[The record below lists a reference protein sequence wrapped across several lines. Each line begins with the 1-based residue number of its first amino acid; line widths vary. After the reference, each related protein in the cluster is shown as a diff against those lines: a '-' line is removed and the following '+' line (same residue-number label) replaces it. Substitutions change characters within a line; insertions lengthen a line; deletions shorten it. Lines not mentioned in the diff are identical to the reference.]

1 MTVGENKMM
10 PSGLSPCRKSECA
23 VRNAAKDEKVLGN
36 GSGRRRFVVIPLL
49 FCLLVALL
57 WGCAGEDSP
66 DEAMTTAVA
75 NATVTITGSRSDSG
89 SSKNPVLV
97 VDYEFTNNTTAP
109 ASFAYLCKD
118 TAYQNGVACEMDT
131 ATWATTPNLLY
142 RDIKPGA
149 TQKLTIGYKLKS
161 KTAVVEIEIKEW
173 VGDEVL
179 LRQIL
184 TP

>member
-1 MTVGENKMM
+1 MIVGENKMFVTQH
-10 PSGLSPCRKSECA
+10 SPCNKKECA
-23 VRNAAKDEKVLGN
+23 VRNDGQKNTVLHKP
-36 GSGRRRFVVIPLL
+36 SGRRWSIIVCLL
-49 FCLLVALL
+49 FCLLSALFS
-57 WGCAGEDSP
+57 GCAEENMPGET
-66 DEAMTTAVA
+66 MTTATA
-75 NATVTITGSRSDSG
+75 KAIVTITGSRSNSN

-97 VDYEFTNNTTAP
+97 VDYEFTNKTPAP

-118 TAYQNGVACEMDT
+118 TAYQNGVACEIDT

-149 TQKLTIGYKLKS
+149 TQKLSVGYKLKS

-173 VGDEVL
+173 AGGDVL